1 MCIAWYHDFHDRD
14 DGAWGGNRRCRAS
27 MAATMTRIRG
37 GSGGGYGGGGI
48 FGATA
53 WGGGERIVARIT
65 KDVDGVWIIYIEWN
79 RVLLFVINV
88 NVLEYRW
95 RVVYSGIYI
104 SESIGQQAA
113 VKGSSGGVVR
123 VAIGQ
128 QVVKF
133 QWEGRNSVMVGD
145 AQLLARGEG
154 W

>member
-1 MCIAWYHDFHDRD
+1 M
-14 DGAWGGNRRCRAS
+14 
-27 MAATMTRIRG
+27 
-37 GSGGGYGGGGI
+37 
-48 FGATA
+48 
-53 WGGGERIVARIT
+53 ARIT
-65 KDVDGVWIIYIEWN
+65 KDVDGGWIIYIEWN

-145 AQLLARGEG
+145 AQLLARGG
-154 W
+154 GMVVW